1 MKNDF
6 DIEQNSVLENLCNLT
21 GVSGYES
28 SVVNYLFDILKN
40 EEFDNLYIDNVGN
53 LIVYKKGS
61 EGTKKILISAHI
73 DEVGFQI
80 IKKKNDM
87 EYQIKALGNI
97 KPLNAMY
104 QKVKSNS
111 ATAVLYPCNNEN
123 IQDNNYEKLLLMCD
137 ETISIGDTF
146 SFDSDLVE
154 TEKLYRGKALD
165 NRISCFCLYK
175 LITEQIQTKADI
187 YFVFSVQEEIT
198 MRGARVAKTSI
209 QPDLSINVDVSP
221 ECEKNSLIMGEGV
234 GIKMSDSIG
243 ISDIDLVDFAKKIC
257 IRDDV
262 KYQLEVSSCG
272 TTELIITNEIDYGS
286 KELGISIPCKYMHTA
301 NTIAYKED
309 VKNCLQLLK
318 NILVE
323 Y

>member
-1 MKNDF
+1 MIKDF
-6 DIEQNSVLENLCNLT
+6 DIEPKRVLEDLCNIT

-28 SVVNYLFDILKN
+28 SIVNYLFEILKS

-53 LIVYKKGS
+53 LIVYKKGY
-61 EGTKKILISAHI
+61 EGKKKILISAHI

-80 IKKKNDM
+80 IKKRNDM
-87 EYQIKALGNI
+87 EYHIKALGNI
-97 KPLNAMY
+97 KPWNAMY

-123 IQDNNYEKLLLMCD
+123 IQDNNYEKLLLIGD

-175 LITEQIQTKADI
+175 LITERIQTKADI

-198 MRGARVAKTSI
+198 MRGIRVAKTSI
-209 QPDLSINVDVSP
+209 QPNLSINVDVSP
-221 ECEKNSLIMGEGV
+221 ECEKNSLVMGEGV
-234 GIKMSDSIG
+234 GIKISDSIG
-243 ISDIDLVDFAKKIC
+243 ISDISLVDFAKKIC
-257 IRDDV
+257 IKENI
-262 KYQLEVSSCG
+262 KYQMEVSSCG
-272 TTELIITNEIDYGS
+272 TTELIITNEIDCGS
-286 KELGISIPCKYMHTA
+286 KEIGISIPCKYMHTA
-301 NTIAYKED
+301 NTITNKED
-309 VKNCLQLLK
+309 VKNCIQLLK
-318 NILVE
+318 NMIVL